1 MEIIQ
6 SADIIIRPFTP
17 EDAAEFA
24 AACHESRSTVGHWM
38 PWWHEN
44 YTQEEALT
52 WIATCAKE
60 IAAEASYDV
69 GIFRAED
76 GLLIG
81 SVAIN
86 RLDTLNRIGNIGYW
100 VRESQQGRGYAGK
113 AVALIKEF
121 GFQTLQLVRMEL
133 VILEDNTASRA
144 VAERAGAEFECL
156 ARKRLMHQGVART
169 AAVYSFVL
177 DRCGGVI

>member
-1 MEIIQ
+1 MQRSMETIQ

-17 EDAAEFA
+17 DDASEFT
-24 AACHESRSTVGHWM
+24 AACLESRNTVGHWM
-38 PWWHEN
+38 PWWHEG

-52 WIATCAKE
+52 WIATCANK
-60 IAAEASYDV
+60 IAAGTSYDV

-81 SVAIN
+81 SIAIN

-100 VRESQQGRGYAGK
+100 VRESLQGQGYAGK
-113 AVALIKEF
+113 AITLIKEF
-121 GFQTLQLVRMEL
+121 GFQTLQLVRIEL
-133 VILEDNTASRA
+133 IILEDNVASRS

-156 ARKRLMHQGVART
+156 AKKRLMHQGYART
-169 AAVYSFVL
+169 AAVYSFT
-177 DRCGGVI
+177 